1 MGQSVFF
8 IGSVVGSLTLGV
20 LADFI
25 GRLHVLVIANIL
37 AFIGNIATILSNDV
51 VVFVFSRFI
60 AGCATDSNFVMMY
73 IIGKCTE
80 ENFYLG
86 KNIGLKIFLIV
97 MEYIKPSMR
106 TLGLNLCIGL
116 FYCLSCMAVPWVA
129 VLLGNWRMFL
139 IFISVPHLLVLGFYC
154 LVPESA
160 QWLISKGRTE
170 EAIQCFR
177 RIARINKKPVC
188 EKTVESLRRFC
199 SMHVSS
205 KQTNESFLG
214 LLKTPKL
221 RRKTA
226 ILVFKS

>member
-1 MGQSVFF
+1 
-8 IGSVVGSLTLGV
+8 
-20 LADFI
+20 
-25 GRLHVLVIANIL
+25 
-37 AFIGNIATILSNDV
+37 
-51 VVFVFSRFI
+51 
-60 AGCATDSNFVMMY
+60 
-73 IIGKCTE
+73 
-80 ENFYLG
+80 
-86 KNIGLKIFLIV
+86 
-97 MEYIKPSMR
+97 MEYMKPSMR
-106 TLGLNLCIGL
+106 TLGLNLCIGV

-129 VLLGNWRMFL
+129 IILGNWRMFL
-139 IFISVPHLLVLGFYC
+139 IFISVPHLLVLGFYF

-177 RIARINKKPVC
+177 RIARVNGKKVC

-199 SMHVSS
+199 SVHVSS

-221 RRKTA
+221 RRKTT